1 MDHTTVERHRHLEP
15 PQVAEIAR
23 LVERVAGPGPRPLAD
38 HKWLQLGAG
47 GGEGFVALVA
57 RDGRGG
63 LVGYGQ
69 LSAGNASWGLEVLAE
84 PSLPDHGSAV
94 KADLVAEACR
104 QVAAQGGGRLFYW
117 VGSPTPADDARA
129 RAQGFD
135 TGRDLLQM
143 RVPLPLDEA
152 VVAATPVVEV
162 RAFRPG
168 EDEAAWLAVNNR
180 AFAGHPEQGGWGL
193 DDLVVRERA
202 DWFEPAGFLL
212 HEEDGQLAGSCWTK
226 IHATVTPVLGEIY
239 VISVDPAFHQRGLGR
254 ALAVAGFSWL
264 AGRGITVGMLYVDA
278 DNRAAM
284 ALYEGLGMT
293 VHHRDRAYQAD
304 IPAG

>member
-1 MDHTTVERHRHLEP
+1 M
-15 PQVAEIAR
+15 AEISD
-23 LVERVAGPGPRPLAD
+23 LVDRVAGDGARPLAD

-57 RDGRGG
+57 RDGRGH

-69 LSAGNASWGLEVLAE
+69 LAAGNASWGLEVLAD
-84 PSLPDHGSAV
+84 PSSADHGSAV
-94 KADLVAEACR
+94 KDEVVSVAR
-104 QVAAQGGGRLFYW
+104 QEVAARGGGRLFYW
-117 VGSPTPADDARA
+117 VGSPAPADDARA
-129 RAQGFD
+129 RVRGFD
-135 TGRDLLQM
+135 AGRDLLQM
-143 RVPLPLDEA
+143 RVPLPLDRA
-152 VVAATPVVEV
+152 VVAATPTLQV
-162 RAFRPG
+162 RAFTPG
-168 EDEAAWLAVNNR
+168 ADEAAWLAVNNR

-193 DDLVVRERA
+193 DDLVARERA
-202 DWFEPAGFLL
+202 DWFDPAGFLL

-226 IHATVTPVLGEIY
+226 VHATVRPPLGEIY

-254 ALAVAGFSWL
+254 SLAVAGFSWL
-264 AGRGITVGMLYVDA
+264 ASRGIEIGMLYVDA